1 MADGGGGSSVY
12 AQTTVDY
19 DDDDDGLIDVRTLAQ
34 LNAIRHDLDGN
45 GAPASGGATAY
56 GTAFPNRVTSAGGR
70 MGCPSG
76 NCAGYELR
84 ADLDFDTDGDG
95 STYTGSGASAT
106 SDSGDAY
113 HNSGAG

>member
-1 MADGGGGSSVY
+1 MPRARALGAMSRIAVALFIAALAFAAAMADGGGGDSSVY
-12 AQTTVDY
+12 AQSTVDY

-45 GAPASGGATAY
+45 GDPASGGATAY

-76 NCAGYELR
+76 NCAG
-84 ADLDFDTDGDG
+84 
-95 STYTGSGASAT
+95 
-106 SDSGDAY
+106 
-113 HNSGAG
+113 